1 MSELLHTAEEI
12 KLKVKRLLQESEAQ
26 RNELISLKQEN
37 AALKNLLEEQK
48 NSLSELKE
56 TNKIVK
62 IAERLSSTDTDVQLL
77 KKKLHAHIR
86 EIDECI
92 RLLSDR

>member
-1 MSELLHTAEEI
+1 MNELLHTAEEI
-12 KLKVKRLLQESEAQ
+12 KLKVKRLLLESEAQ
-26 RNELISLKQEN
+26 RNELISLRQEN

-77 KKKLHAHIR
+77 KKKLNAHIR

>member
-26 RNELISLKQEN
+26 RNELISLRQEN

-56 TNKIVK
+56 TNKIIK

-77 KKKLHAHIR
+77 KKKLQAYIR
-86 EIDECI
+86 QIDECI